1 MLVQKHHLRGDADG
15 AEQVTEALVALH
27 ATDPATVYLS
37 VLARTATTTIAD
49 VASSLYE
56 SRTLVRW
63 MAMRRTLFVFPTID
77 VPTIQAAVSTPLAAT
92 LRRQLISRL
101 DRNGSEPAI
110 GAPADEWLDAVGA
123 DVDAALQ
130 SAGVATGTQLAAAV
144 PALRTT
150 ICAGSPS
157 EKPQNVTSPLLTVM
171 STEGRMIRGTPTGP
185 WTSRHHFWEPVD
197 HWWPNRLPLRDPAE
211 SQVTLARRWLERY
224 GPATANDL
232 QWWTGWNKTT
242 TRAALSRLPIEEV
255 DLHGVAGIALQRDA
269 STPEDDAAD
278 DEAAPT
284 ATLLPS
290 LDPTSMGWRHREWF
304 LGIDPQQIFDT
315 AGNIGP
321 TIWWNGEIIGSWAV
335 AQTGEIRT
343 AIAADRG
350 FGAVHEIELAAER
363 LQRRLEGALVTPAI
377 RTALERSLT

>member
-1 MLVQKHHLRGDADG
+1 MLVSKHHLRGDSDG
-15 AEQVTEALVALH
+15 PEQVTEALVALH

-37 VLARTATTTIAD
+37 VLARTAATTIAD
-49 VASSLYE
+49 VASTLYE
-56 SRTLVRW
+56 NRTLVRW
-63 MAMRRTLFVFPTID
+63 MAMRRTLFVFPITD
-77 VPTIQAAVSTPLAAT
+77 VPVIQAAVSTPLAAT

-110 GAPADEWLDAVGA
+110 GAPADDWLDIVAA
-123 DVDAALQ
+123 DVDAALE
-130 SAGVATGTQLAAAV
+130 SAGAATGMQLAAAV

-150 ICAGSPS
+150 IRAGSPS
-157 EKPQNVTSPLLTVM
+157 EKPQNVTSPLLTVI
-171 STEGRMIRGTPTGP
+171 STAGRMVRGAPTGP
-185 WTSRHHFWEPVD
+185 WTSRQHFWEPVD
-197 HWWPNRLPLRDPAE
+197 HWWPNGLPLSDPAE

-224 GPATANDL
+224 GPATVDDL

-242 TRAALSRLPIEEV
+242 TRAALSRLPIEDV
-255 DLHGVAGIALQRDA
+255 DLHGVAGIALKLDTSA
-269 STPEDDAAD
+269 LDDDGAD
-278 DEAAPT
+278 DDTAPT

-290 LDPTSMGWRHREWF
+290 LDPTSMGWRHRGWF
-304 LGIDPQQIFDT
+304 LSIDPKLIFDT

-350 FGAVHEIELAAER
+350 SDAVHGIERAAER

-377 RTALERSLT
+377 RTPLERSLT

>member
-1 MLVQKHHLRGDADG
+1 MLVHKHHLRGDADG
-15 AEQVTEALVALH
+15 PERVTKALVALH

-37 VLARTATTTIAD
+37 VLARTSTTTIAD

-56 SRTLVRW
+56 NRTLVRW
-63 MAMRRTLFVFPTID
+63 MAMRRTLFVFPTVD
-77 VPTIQAAVSTPLAAT
+77 VPAIQGAVSTPLAAT

-101 DRNGSEPAI
+101 DRNGSEPAL
-110 GAPADEWLDAVGA
+110 GTDADEWLDIVGA
-123 DVDAALQ
+123 DVDAALE
-130 SAGVATGTQLAAAV
+130 SAGAATGAQLAAAV

-150 ICAGSPS
+150 IHPGSPS

-171 STEGRMIRGTPTGP
+171 STAGRMVRGTPTGP
-185 WTSRHHFWEPVD
+185 WTSRHHLWEPVD
-197 HWWPNRLPLRDPAE
+197 HWWPNGLPLMDPAE
-211 SQVTLARRWLERY
+211 SQAMLARRWLERY
-224 GPATANDL
+224 GPATADDL

-255 DLHGVAGIALQRDA
+255 DLHGVAGIDLRHDA
-269 STPEDDAAD
+269 STPDDDAVP
-278 DEAAPT
+278 E

-290 LDPTSMGWRHREWF
+290 LDPTSMGWRDRKWF
-304 LGIDPQQIFDT
+304 LGIDPQQIFDP

-335 AQTGEIRT
+335 ARTGEIRT

-350 FGAVHEIELAAER
+350 SSAVHQIELAAER
-363 LQRRLEGALVTPAI
+363 LQRRLNGALVTPAI
-377 RTALERSLT
+377 RTPLERSLVN